1 MDSSVDRLALGFNPV
16 GDATPIS
23 TFTLIMFQSYLP
35 EDLWDP
41 NRQREVEEWLLAN
54 IQEPLLRKEILI
66 DWCAYFNIPF
76 TREKS
81 IAIKSGEYP

>member
-1 MDSSVDRLALGFNPV
+1 MDSGGYRLALGFNSV
-16 GDATPIS
+16 ADATPVS
-23 TFTLIMFQSYLP
+23 TDTVLMFQSYLP

-54 IQEPLLRKEILI
+54 IQEPLSRKVILI